1 MLNYQVYVPPT
12 NWFDLTQ
19 LTAWKVCK
27 YGFFFWSV
35 FSCVQ
40 TEYEYFR
47 TQENTDQRKLLIWT
61 LFTQWLSLSVF
72 PVTFL
77 STLPHKTQVYNFFQ
91 TQQSPTCNRP
101 SLPPKMLKSLNAPI
115 HLSSHFSLQ
124 HHKNLSKLGILIYL
138 QDQYLSA
145 THNVNLSP
153 TQSPNI
159 KILFKCDMSIRSQT
173 RITAVGDRDFTNT
186 LQD

>member
-1 MLNYQVYVPPT
+1 MKSVQIRI
-12 NWFDLTQ
+12 
-19 LTAWKVCK
+19 
-27 YGFFFWSV
+27 FFWSV
-35 FSCVQ
+35 FSCIQ
-40 TEYEYFR
+40 TEYGYFR
-47 TQENTDQRKLLIWT
+47 TQENTDLRKLLIWT

-77 STLPHKTQVYNFFQ
+77 STLTHKTQVHNFFQ
-91 TQQSPTCNRP
+91 RQQSQTCNRP
-101 SLPPKMLKSLNAPI
+101 SLPPKMLKTLNVTI

-124 HHKNLSKLGILIYL
+124 HHKKLSKLGILIYL
-138 QDQYLSA
+138 QDQYLIA

-173 RITAVGDRDFTNT
+173 RTTAVGDRDFTNT